1 MDGAAQGY
9 RQVETRLRWWYTYI
23 MARIYETLSF
33 LLSVTGGLLACA
45 GLKRDNK
52 TLRELGG
59 GLLFGVGIGGLT
71 LVWNSWSARAGH
83 HQSVRAFFHP
93 VPLNK
98 AETGGLCT
106 HSGQLIAGAILLSW

>member
-1 MDGAAQGY
+1 
-9 RQVETRLRWWYTYI
+9 
-23 MARIYETLSF
+23 MARLHETLSF
-33 LLSVTGGLLACA
+33 LLSVVGGVLAAA
-45 GLKRDNK
+45 GLKRNNK

-83 HQSVRAFFHP
+83 HQSVRAVANP

-98 AETGGLCT
+98 AETGGLVT
-106 HSGQLIAGAILLSW
+106 HAGQLVVGAVLLAW